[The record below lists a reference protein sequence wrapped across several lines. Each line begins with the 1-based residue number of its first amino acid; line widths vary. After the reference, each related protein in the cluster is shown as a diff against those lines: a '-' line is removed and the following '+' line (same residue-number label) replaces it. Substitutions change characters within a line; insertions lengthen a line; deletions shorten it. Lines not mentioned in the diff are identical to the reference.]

1 LSFLNDGLAT
11 RLSLQESLA
20 QICWFTIDFNVFF
33 VLHSLL
39 VFLVHRWST
48 CFFCFRLD
56 GLLDLVNLLALVG
69 DKAIECSSASR
80 NVAPAF
86 MLLGKGKCEKETARQ
101 V

>member
-1 LSFLNDGLAT
+1 
-11 RLSLQESLA
+11 
-20 QICWFTIDFNVFF
+20 
-33 VLHSLL
+33 
-39 VFLVHRWST
+39 
-48 CFFCFRLD
+48 
-56 GLLDLVNLLALVG
+56 LLDFVNLLALVG